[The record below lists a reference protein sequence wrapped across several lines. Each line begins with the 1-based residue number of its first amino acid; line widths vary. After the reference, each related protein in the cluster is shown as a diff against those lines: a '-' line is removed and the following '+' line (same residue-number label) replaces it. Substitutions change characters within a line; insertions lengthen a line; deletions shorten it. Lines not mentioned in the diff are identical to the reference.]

1 MSKLTFAKGVVSK
14 AGIKIATITKR
25 GDVVEVL
32 MVGNPVPYL
41 FANMKGAK
49 AFVTLRAVAL

>member
-1 MSKLTFAKGVVSK
+1 MIKLTFAKGVVSK
-14 AGIKIATITKR
+14 AGVKIATIIKR